1 MIGYNDDGSIYG
13 IKNVREEFDK
23 LSNKI
28 YDNIEPNISFLVSSK
43 IESIEGKDVII
54 LEVLNGIDKPYYIK
68 SKGMTPNGV
77 YIRLGAVVKMATRE
91 LIKEMIIESA
101 NITFEKNISINQ
113 DLTFLYATRVF
124 KKRCYYK
131 YLKWNAR
138 K

>member
-131 YLKWNAR
+131 YLK
-138 K
+138 